1 MLYYDLQRDSLV
13 DKTVWL
19 GDKNIQLLQKLTYLE
34 YNFHIDSFADRNLHL
49 LIIDV
54 NYFSYGLFAFGTK

>member
-1 MLYYDLQRDSLV
+1 MLDYDLQRDSLV

-19 GDKNIQLLQKLTYLE
+19 GNKNIQSLQKLTYLE
-34 YNFHIDSFADRNLHL
+34 YNFHIDGFADRNLHL

-54 NYFSYGLFAFGTK
+54 N

>member
-1 MLYYDLQRDSLV
+1 MLYYDLQRDSLI

-54 NYFSYGLFAFGTK
+54 N